1 MNHKFLTGFNLIK
14 AWLHG
19 AYFFVIFLILKTPN
33 FNAYTTYQNSLFT
46 CQNAKCKPITRLGL
60 CSFFP
65 RFTTRKPNY
74 TLEMR
79 KIKLVEVRSEI
90 AAGTRG
96 ASLGVDA
103 LKIASL
109 DKKSNFFSQFEPISV
124 PNANNFLWKGNKHP
138 FANYID
144 GVYQVV
150 KNVYSTIES
159 LRLEKKFPIVLAG
172 DHSTAAGTIMGIKGA
187 HPDKRL
193 GVIWIDAHAD
203 LHTPYTT
210 PSGNM
215 HGMPLAMATH
225 LDNLECQLNQ
235 PSPET
240 RAYWDRIKKI
250 GGDSPK
256 IDPKDI
262 VFISVRDTEEPEN
275 FLMQHYG
282 IPNFTT
288 EIVRELGVLE
298 VAKRALELLKDC
310 DQLYIS
316 FDVDSMDPSISL
328 GTGTP
333 VPNGLTVEEAIQ
345 LNAELIKDK
354 RVCCWEIVEV
364 NPTLDSE
371 NTMAE
376 IAFEVLEI
384 TTKSLVNHF

>member
-1 MNHKFLTGFNLIK
+1 
-14 AWLHG
+14 
-19 AYFFVIFLILKTPN
+19 
-33 FNAYTTYQNSLFT
+33 
-46 CQNAKCKPITRLGL
+46 
-60 CSFFP
+60 
-65 RFTTRKPNY
+65 
-74 TLEMR
+74 MR

-109 DKKSNFFSQFEPISV
+109 DKKSNFFSQFEPIHV
-124 PNANNFLWKGNKHP
+124 PDANNFLWKGNNHP
-138 FANYID
+138 HANYID

-150 KNVYSTIES
+150 KNVASTIES
-159 LRLEKKFPIVLAG
+159 LRLEKKFPIILAG
-172 DHSTAAGTIMGIKGA
+172 DHSTAAGTIMGIKSA
-187 HPDKRL
+187 NPDKRL

-215 HGMPLAMATH
+215 HGMPLAMAAH
-225 LDNLECQLNQ
+225 LDNLDCQLNQ
-235 PSPET
+235 PSQET

-262 VFISVRDTEEPEN
+262 VYISLRDTEEPEN
-275 FLMQHYG
+275 SLIAKFG
-282 IPNFTT
+282 IMNFTT

-298 VAKRALELLKDC
+298 VAKQALELLKDC

-316 FDVDSMDPSISL
+316 FDVDSLDPSISL

>member
-1 MNHKFLTGFNLIK
+1 
-14 AWLHG
+14 
-19 AYFFVIFLILKTPN
+19 
-33 FNAYTTYQNSLFT
+33 
-46 CQNAKCKPITRLGL
+46 
-60 CSFFP
+60 
-65 RFTTRKPNY
+65 
-74 TLEMR
+74 MR

-109 DKKSNFFSQFEPISV
+109 DKKSNFFSQFQPIHV
-124 PNANNFLWKGNKHP
+124 PHANDFLWKGNKHP
-138 FANYID
+138 YANYID
-144 GVYQVV
+144 GVYQVI

-159 LRLEKKFPIVLAG
+159 LRLEKKFPIILAG

-187 HPDKRL
+187 HPDMRL

-215 HGMPLAMATH
+215 HGMPLAMAAH
-225 LDNLECQLNQ
+225 LDNLDCQLNQ
-235 PSPET
+235 PSKDT
-240 RAYWDRIKKI
+240 CDFWNRIKKI
-250 GGDSPK
+250 GGDFPK
-256 IDPKDI
+256 IKPEDI
-262 VFISVRDTEEPEN
+262 VYISVRDTETPEN
-275 FLMQHYG
+275 TLIQKYG
-282 IPNFTT
+282 ITNFTT
-288 EIVRELGVLE
+288 ETVRELGVFE
-298 VAKRALELLKDC
+298 IAKRSLALLKDC
-310 DQLYIS
+310 EQLYIS
-316 FDVDSMDPSISL
+316 FDVDSMDPTFSL

>member
-1 MNHKFLTGFNLIK
+1 
-14 AWLHG
+14 
-19 AYFFVIFLILKTPN
+19 
-33 FNAYTTYQNSLFT
+33 
-46 CQNAKCKPITRLGL
+46 
-60 CSFFP
+60 
-65 RFTTRKPNY
+65 
-74 TLEMR
+74 MR

-109 DKKSNFFSQFEPISV
+109 DKKSNFFSQFQPIHV
-124 PNANNFLWKGNKHP
+124 PNANDFLWKGNKHHY
-138 FANYID
+138 ANYID
-144 GVYQVV
+144 GVYQVI

-159 LRLEKKFPIVLAG
+159 LRLEKKFPIILAG

-187 HPDKRL
+187 HPDMRL

-215 HGMPLAMATH
+215 HGMPLAMAAH
-225 LDNLECQLNQ
+225 LDNLDCQLNK
-235 PSPET
+235 PSKDT
-240 RAYWDRIKKI
+240 CDFWDRLKKI
-250 GGDSPK
+250 GGDFPK
-256 IDPKDI
+256 IKPEDI
-262 VFISVRDTEEPEN
+262 VYISVRDTETPEN
-275 FLMQHYG
+275 TLIQKYG
-282 IPNFTT
+282 ITNFTT
-288 EIVRELGVLE
+288 ETVRELGVFE
-298 VAKRALELLKDC
+298 VAKRSLALLKDC
-310 DQLYIS
+310 EQLYIS
-316 FDVDSMDPSISL
+316 FDVDSMDPSFSL